1 MRSRRIRPVLW
12 SISYLLRLPPGISM
26 TTSKISSLIPESS
39 HGKSGRIPCTGRG
52 IRGYPW
58 GMQIDEEIA
67 GDVIARLRRARGQI
81 DGVIA
86 MIESG
91 RSCKD
96 IVTQLAAA
104 SKAIDK
110 AGFKV
115 VASGI
120 RQCVNEDNAPMTP
133 EELEKLFLSL
143 A

>member
-1 MRSRRIRPVLW
+1 
-12 SISYLLRLPPGISM
+12 
-26 TTSKISSLIPESS
+26 
-39 HGKSGRIPCTGRG
+39 
-52 IRGYPW
+52 
-58 GMQIDEEIA
+58 MQIDQEIA
-67 GDVIARLRRARGQI
+67 SDVIARLRRARGQL
-81 DGVIA
+81 DGVIT

-115 VASGI
+115 VAAGI